1 MIEGEGRSAGLPAF
15 ERGTEWLRGEGTAAD
30 VVMSS
35 RVRLARNLAGFPFTA
50 RSGEEELAQALDAC
64 RHRILEARLCERLMW
79 IDLRQISSLERNLL
93 VERQLISRQLAKG
106 KPGLRGAAESRPR
119 AVAIGLPDE
128 RLAIMVNEEDHLR
141 MQRIQ
146 SGLALAEALEEIDR
160 VDDEIERGLDY
171 AFSPRFGYLTCCPT
185 NVGTGARFSVMLHLP
200 GLRLT
205 GDIEKVKRAADD
217 MGLAVRGFHG
227 EGSDNAGDFYQL
239 SNQTTLGKSE
249 RVLLGE
255 MEREIVPRVV
265 DYERHAR
272 RSLME
277 HRRVVLEDQVHRA
290 IGTALHARVMSTG
303 EAMQTLSCI
312 RLGVVLGLAEAP
324 DQATVNG
331 LMLSV
336 QPAHLQRVLG
346 RDLNQHERKVER
358 ATLMRERVAAAM
370 GSG

>member
-1 MIEGEGRSAGLPAF
+1 MIEGEGKSAGLPAF
-15 ERGTEWLRGEGTAAD
+15 ERGTEWLRGEGTASD

-35 RVRLARNLAGFPFTA
+35 RVRLARNLSGFPFTA
-50 RSGEEELAQALDAC
+50 RSSDEELGQALDLC
-64 RHRILEARLCERLMW
+64 RRRILDASLCDRLMW
-79 IDLRQISSLERNLL
+79 IDLRQISALERSLL
-93 VERQLISRQLAKG
+93 VERQLISTQLAKG
-106 KPGLRGAAESRPR
+106 KPGRRGAETRPR

-128 RLAIMVNEEDHLR
+128 RLSIMVNEEDHLR
-141 MQRIQ
+141 MQRIH
-146 SGLALAEALEEIDR
+146 SGLALSEALAEIDR
-160 VDDEIERGLDY
+160 VDDEIERGVDY

-227 EGSDNAGDFYQL
+227 EGSENSGDFYQL

-272 RSLME
+272 RSLIE
-277 HRRVVLEDQVHRA
+277 HRRVMLEDQVHRA
-290 IGTALHARVMSTG
+290 IGAALHARLMSTG

-312 RLGVVLGLAEAP
+312 RLGVVMGLAEAP
-324 DQATVNG
+324 DQGTVNG
-331 LMLSV
+331 LMLMV

-346 RDLNQHERKVER
+346 RELNQQERKLER
-358 ATLMRERVAAAM
+358 ATLMRTKLAAAM
-370 GSG
+370 GLR